1 MEKLS
6 LWWQKRSVRDRRA
19 IVVLA
24 VVVPVILFWYLVTI
38 PLQDRLKL
46 AHRVLETRRE
56 EASEVQKLLQE
67 YSLLNS
73 QLRGVE
79 FKSSPVIVPQLEQA
93 FKEISASEATPILN
107 RANVQIFGK
116 AQPGAGIRIES
127 AQPREF
133 WNMMRLIA
141 SSGVYIAEFDV
152 SANPKG
158 NELSAAL
165 KAWLPDKN

>member
-1 MEKLS
+1 MEKMN

-24 VVVPVILFWYLVTI
+24 VVVPVILFWYFVTV
-38 PLQDRLKL
+38 PLQERLKM
-46 AHRVLETRRE
+46 AHRVLETRRS

-67 YSLLNS
+67 YSLLRA
-73 QLRGVE
+73 QLQGVE
-79 FKSSPVIVPQLEQA
+79 FRSSPVIVPQLEQT
-93 FKEISASEATPILN
+93 FNGISASESVPVLN

-116 AQPGAGIRIES
+116 AQPGASIRIEK
-127 AQPREF
+127 AQPRQF
-133 WNMMRLIA
+133 WNLLRLIA
-141 SSGVYIAEFDV
+141 SSGVYIAEFDI
-152 SANPKG
+152 SATPQK